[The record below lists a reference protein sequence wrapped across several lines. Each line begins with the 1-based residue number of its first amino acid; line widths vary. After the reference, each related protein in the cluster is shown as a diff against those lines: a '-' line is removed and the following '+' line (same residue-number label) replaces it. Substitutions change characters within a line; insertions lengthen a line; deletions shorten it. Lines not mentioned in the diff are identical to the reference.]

1 MFRQGMDKQVKGG
14 VVVEGWFKGLRGL
27 NECADFML
35 GLLQPEGLQLSL
47 NLLQDQHVFFFLEVD
62 QKVEDT
68 PPGDG

>member
-1 MFRQGMDKQVKGG
+1 
-14 VVVEGWFKGLRGL
+14 
-27 NECADFML
+27 ML